1 MSIEFKKVTKHFG
14 GTDVVDDLSLEIQ
27 DGEFVVLLGP
37 SGCGKTTTLRML
49 AGLENATSGD
59 ILIDGERVN
68 DVPTQHRDVAM
79 VFQSYALY
87 PHMTIAENIGY
98 PLRVRKIEK
107 GERAA
112 RVNRVAAMLEIE
124 SLLERKPRQLS
135 GGERQRVALAR
146 AIVREPRAYLMDEP
160 LSNLDARLRV
170 QMRGELKRLQHQL
183 GTTTIYVTHDQAE
196 AMTLAS
202 RVAVMRK
209 GLLQQFDT
217 PMNIYN
223 YPANR
228 FVAEFVGSPSMNF
241 VEGKIDP
248 GSGTFVSDSLLI
260 PLSADQISNL
270 AGQSALTMGIRP
282 EHIQVLAEPHDGAI
296 PASVYVTELMG
307 NETFVFVTVGAN
319 RLIARAPADFR
330 AELESKVW
338 LRIAAEKAHF
348 FDSAGAE
355 ISSLLPDH
363 LRNRRPHLLRPHLI
377 TRIGRMK
384 PIAREI
390 FRMRRE
396 LLSRDRVDIKHRHTV
411 TSCNLLQPAA
421 KLNNLPLI
429 LVTRRTWNSRR
440 ARNIRK
446 VRHHNS
452 RARLFFEHAEN
463 LFVVFRKLVQRQP
476 MPDVVDAD
484 TNSHKIRIHRDAL
497 VQLRTQDIRSRR
509 ATHAEIA

>member
-1 MSIEFKKVTKHFG
+1 MSIRFQNVSKTFG
-14 GTDVVDDLSLEIQ
+14 DTLVVDDLSLEID

-49 AGLENATSGD
+49 AGLETVTSGD
-59 ILIDGERVN
+59 IYIQDERIN
-68 DVPTQHRDVAM
+68 DVQTQHRDLAM

-107 GERAA
+107 TERAT

-202 RVAVMRK
+202 RVAVMKK
-209 GLLQQFDT
+209 GRLQQFDT

-223 YPANR
+223 RPANR

-241 VEGKIDP
+241 VDGKVDAGI
-248 GSGTFVSDSLLI
+248 FVSDALQI
-260 PLSADQISNL
+260 PLSGFANGSQ
-270 AGQSALTMGIRP
+270 LTIGIRP
-282 EHIQVLAEPHDGAI
+282 EHIQVLSEPHNAAI
-296 PASVYVTELMG
+296 AATVYVTELMG
-307 NETFVFVTVGAN
+307 NETFVFLSVGSN
-319 RLIARAPADFR
+319 KLIARAPADFR

-338 LRIAAEKAHF
+338 LQFATDKLHF
-348 FDSAGAE
+348 FDQK
-355 ISSLLPDH
+355 
-363 LRNRRPHLLRPHLI
+363 N
-377 TRIGRMK
+377 
-384 PIAREI
+384 
-390 FRMRRE
+390 
-396 LLSRDRVDIKHRHTV
+396 
-411 TSCNLLQPAA
+411 QAA
-421 KLNNLPLI
+421 DN
-429 LVTRRTWNSRR
+429 T
-440 ARNIRK
+440 
-446 VRHHNS
+446 
-452 RARLFFEHAEN
+452 
-463 LFVVFRKLVQRQP
+463 
-476 MPDVVDAD
+476 D
-484 TNSHKIRIHRDAL
+484 
-497 VQLRTQDIRSRR
+497 
-509 ATHAEIA
+509 

>member
-1 MSIEFKKVTKHFG
+1 MKHFG
-14 GTDVVDDLSLEIQ
+14 GTSVVDDLSLEIH

-49 AGLENATSGD
+49 AGLENVTSGD
-59 ILIDGERVN
+59 IFIDGERVN
-68 DVPTQHRDVAM
+68 DIPTQRRDVAM

-107 GERAA
+107 TERAT

-202 RVAVMRK
+202 RVAVMKK
-209 GLLQQFDT
+209 GRLQQFDT

-223 YPANR
+223 RPANR

-241 VEGKIDP
+241 VDGKVDAGI
-248 GSGTFVSDSLLI
+248 FVSDALQI
-260 PLSADQISNL
+260 PLSGFANGSQ
-270 AGQSALTMGIRP
+270 LTIGIRP
-282 EHIQVLAEPHDGAI
+282 EHIQVLSEPHNAAI
-296 PASVYVTELMG
+296 AATVYVTELMG
-307 NETFVFVTVGAN
+307 NETFVFLSVGSN
-319 RLIARAPADFR
+319 KLIARAPADFR

-338 LRIAAEKAHF
+338 LQFATDKLHF
-348 FDSAGAE
+348 FDQK
-355 ISSLLPDH
+355 
-363 LRNRRPHLLRPHLI
+363 N
-377 TRIGRMK
+377 
-384 PIAREI
+384 
-390 FRMRRE
+390 
-396 LLSRDRVDIKHRHTV
+396 
-411 TSCNLLQPAA
+411 QAA
-421 KLNNLPLI
+421 DN
-429 LVTRRTWNSRR
+429 T
-440 ARNIRK
+440 
-446 VRHHNS
+446 
-452 RARLFFEHAEN
+452 
-463 LFVVFRKLVQRQP
+463 
-476 MPDVVDAD
+476 D
-484 TNSHKIRIHRDAL
+484 
-497 VQLRTQDIRSRR
+497 
-509 ATHAEIA
+509 